1 MASPYLVKTL
11 INKTFSGRYFFSK
24 LTHFPIVGRIVDH
37 ALFEGDDIFYL
48 PKDKVIPV
56 GRFIE
61 RPESLTVPSFIVE
74 HFIRKANYHW
84 IMDFCICRES
94 SKCRNY
100 PVGLG
105 CIFLG
110 RAAMDINPKFGRCVT
125 SKEALSH
132 ATKCREAGLVH
143 LIGRNK
149 LDSVWLG
156 VGPGNKLLTICNCCP
171 CCCLWKILPT
181 IKPEIGNKVCRMP
194 GISVRVG
201 DQCLGCGTCTKN
213 VCFVDAIHIEESH
226 AVINQKAC
234 RGCGRCVDN
243 CPNGAIELVIESKEF
258 INESIKRISD
268 VVDVT

>member
-1 MASPYLVKTL
+1 MASPYWIRAL
-11 INKTFSGRYFFSK
+11 INKTFSGRFFFSK
-24 LTHFPIVGRIVDH
+24 LTHFPIIGRLVDY

-48 PKDKVIPV
+48 PKDRTIPLNKS
-56 GRFIE
+56 IAH
-61 RPESLTVPSFIVE
+61 PESIMAPSLIVD
-74 HFIRKANYHW
+74 HFIRKAKYHW

-94 SKCRNY
+94 SGCMDY
-100 PVGLG
+100 PESLG

-110 RAAMDINPKFGRCVT
+110 EAAMNINPKFGRRVI
-125 SKEALSH
+125 SEEALGH
-132 ATKCREAGLVH
+132 AARCREAGLVH

-181 IKPEIGNKVCRMP
+181 INPEIGDKISRMP

-201 DQCLGCGTCTKN
+201 DQCQGCGTCTKN
-213 VCFVDAIHIEESH
+213 VCFVDAINIGDSH
-226 AVINQKAC
+226 AVINQEAC
-234 RGCGRCVDN
+234 RGCGRCVDV
-243 CPNGAIELVIESKEF
+243 CPNDAIEIIIENSGF
-258 INESIKRISD
+258 IDEAISRISD